1 MSILTMV
8 LILDGNYRKDQ
19 SLLFELF
26 KVLILDG
33 NSRKEQSLLFELV
46 KVFD

>member
-1 MSILTMV
+1 MSILTIV
-8 LILDGNYRKDQ
+8 LILDGNCRKDQ
-19 SLLFELF
+19 SLLSELF